1 MININLL
8 KLIICKIGPNII
20 NTRSKYLILHL
31 FFIKLFLWTITL
43 STDILITQTFQQ
55 NDPLNNL
62 QLIRG

>member
-1 MININLL
+1 VININLL